1 MPDEIRQGD
10 AVAAAPSPAAESV
23 AAASTV
29 GAKTVSPAAAS
40 AAVPAVLAALRAATG
55 ERHERLHQLMPLSA
69 ESAGLHDYLAHL
81 RILRA
86 WLAPLEP
93 WLDGHARL
101 APAYDHGAPEASA
114 AALPPVRRMAL
125 IDADLAAAPAAALAT
140 LPAGP
145 APAEPWWPADADAAY
160 RWGARYVIEGSQMGG
175 AVLYNQLHERLAPHP
190 LGFLAA
196 GRHGL
201 SARWKAFVR
210 CLAAEVEA
218 PAAIAAACRGATD
231 AFDHLV
237 GLAARAG
244 LADAA
249 RGVPA

>member
-10 AVAAAPSPAAESV
+10 A
-23 AAASTV
+23 AAAS
-29 GAKTVSPAAAS
+29 PFDAAI
-40 AAVPAVLAALRAATG
+40 PAVLVALRAATG

-69 ESAGLHDYLAHL
+69 EAAGLHDYLAHL

-86 WLAPLEP
+86 WLAPLES
-93 WLDGHARL
+93 WLDGAASPPPSRDGSL
-101 APAYDHGAPEASA
+101 QASA
-114 AALPPVRRMAL
+114 AGLPPVPRVAL
-125 IDADLAAAPAAALAT
+125 IDADLAAAPAAVLAAL
-140 LPAGP
+140 PPGP
-145 APAEPWWPADADAAY
+145 APAAPWWPADADAAY
-160 RWGARYVIEGSQMGG
+160 RWGARYVIEGAQMGG
-175 AVLYNQLHERLAPHP
+175 AVLYHQLHERLAPHP

-201 SARWKAFVR
+201 SARWKAFVC
-210 CLAAEVEA
+210 CLAAEVQA

-237 GLAARAG
+237 RLAS
-244 LADAA
+244 LADAE

>member
-1 MPDEIRQGD
+1 MPDEIRQGG
-10 AVAAAPSPAAESV
+10 AVAASPSTAAETV
-23 AAASTV
+23 AAASAV
-29 GAKTVSPAAAS
+29 GATAVSSVAAS
-40 AAVPAVLAALRAATG
+40 AAIPAVLAALRAATG
-55 ERHERLHQLMPLSA
+55 EQHERLHQLMPLSA
-69 ESAGLHDYLAHL
+69 DTAGLHDYLAHL

-93 WLDGHARL
+93 WLDGPARQ
-101 APAYDHGAPEASA
+101 APAHDDGAPEANA
-114 AALPPVRRMAL
+114 AALPPVRRVAL
-125 IDADLAAAPAAALAT
+125 IDADLAAAPAAALAA

-145 APAEPWWPADADAAY
+145 APAEPWWPADAGAAY

-237 GLAARAG
+237 RLAG